1 MPLRLYVGHEMTEDP
16 FLNFI
21 IAICVAGVL
30 GLVWIV
36 SAASIATD
44 CRTLGSFR
52 ISDTVYECRLK
63 ETK

>member
-1 MPLRLYVGHEMTEDP
+1 MTDDP
-16 FLNFI
+16 FLNFV
-21 IAICVAGVL
+21 IAICVAAVL
-30 GLVWIV
+30 CLVWII